1 MTAVQRGGTG
11 RLLHAEEEK
20 QARDLLLVFGEI
32 LRRHDGLD
40 QDRVVHGVEHGV
52 KLLHQLARVAHAGVT
67 DLAIHVDLRAGGRL
81 ESLHERGDLVAE
93 GAVEVVAE
101 HAQRAADRDLLGDN
115 VVRCAALDLAE
126 REQRVLMRVHIARDD
141 GLHHRDELRRNDD
154 GVDAHLR
161 RGSVG
166 ALAVDGDLEIARLRH
181 EIVPAHTDLALRH
194 GRPQVQA
201 VDAVDLRVFERAVVD
216 HAPRAG
222 PALFAGLE
230 QQDNITMNV
239 RAIFGDPARKEQK
252 DRHMPVVAAAVHV
265 AGVLRAV
272 GHVIGLVI
280 VDAVHIGAEGDGRL
294 GVLSEKH
301 SLHTADGRRLDA
313 VRAALLQLAQDIG
326 LRIA

>member
-67 DLAIHVDLRAGGRL
+67 DLAVHVDLRAGGRL
-81 ESLHERGDLVAE
+81 EPLHERGDLVAE
-93 GAVEVVAE
+93 GAVEIIAE
-101 HAQRAADRDLLGDN
+101 HAQRAADRDLLGDDI
-115 VVRCAALDLAE
+115 VRCAALDLAE
-126 REQRVLMRVHIARDD
+126 REQGVLVRVDVARDD
-141 GLHHRDELRRNDD
+141 GLHHRDQLRRDNDGID
-154 GVDAHLR
+154 THLR
-161 RGSVG
+161 RGRVG
-166 ALAVDGDLEIARLRH
+166 ALAVDSDLKIARLRH
-181 EIVPAHTDLALRH
+181 EIVPAHADLALRH
-194 GRPQVQA
+194 GRPQVQT

-239 RAIFGDPARKEQK
+239 RAIFGDPARKEQ
-252 DRHMPVVAAAVHV
+252 RI
-265 AGVLRAV
+265 
-272 GHVIGLVI
+272 VICPSWPQPCMLP
-280 VDAVHIGAEGDGRL
+280 GRC
-294 GVLSEKH
+294 E
-301 SLHTADGRRLDA
+301 
-313 VRAALLQLAQDIG
+313 Q
-326 LRIA
+326 